1 MAESKSLLVQNLL
14 SRPEMHFQWEKD
26 YRTTDNE
33 DFYERVFNHIIAV
46 LDPPP
51 GTTFLDAGCGP
62 CAHSVRLARR
72 GFDVHATDFSPTALA
87 MARDYVE
94 SRGLAE
100 RITLARENLMELSFP
115 ASSFDYVLCWG
126 VLMHIPEVDRAVA
139 ELARVLKPGG
149 SLIISES
156 NKSSL
161 EAAIVRNLRRLLGK
175 EKSDVK
181 DRPEG
186 VEYWK
191 VKEGDALVTRQADIS
206 WLIRSFEARGLFL
219 YRRLPGQFS
228 ESYTRI
234 SSEPVKKL
242 VHNINKFWFQR
253 VKWPG
258 LAFGN
263 ILIFR
268 KAR

>member
-14 SRPEMHFQWEKD
+14 SRPEIHFQWEGD

-33 DFYERVFNHIIAV
+33 EFYERVFDHFIAV
-46 LDPPP
+46 LDPPS
-51 GTTFLDAGCGP
+51 GSIFLDAGCGP

-72 GFDVHATDFSPTALA
+72 GFDVHATDFSPSALE
-87 MARDYVE
+87 MAREYVE
-94 SRGLAE
+94 SRGLTDK
-100 RITLARENLMELSFP
+100 ITLARENLMEFSFPDLSF
-115 ASSFDYVLCWG
+115 DHILCWG
-126 VLMHIPEVDRAVA
+126 VLMHIPDVERVVS

-161 EAAIVRNLRRLLGK
+161 EAVTVRNLRRLLGK

-181 DRPEG
+181 ERPEG

-191 VKEGDALVTRQADIS
+191 VNDGEALVTRQANIS
-206 WLIRSFEARGLFL
+206 WLIRSFEASGLVL
-219 YRRLPGQFS
+219 YSRIPGQFS
-228 ESYTRI
+228 ESYTRVHA
-234 SSEPVKKL
+234 EPLKKL
-242 VHNINKFWFQR
+242 IHRINRFWFEHI
-253 VKWPG
+253 KWAGP
-258 LAFGN
+258 AFGN